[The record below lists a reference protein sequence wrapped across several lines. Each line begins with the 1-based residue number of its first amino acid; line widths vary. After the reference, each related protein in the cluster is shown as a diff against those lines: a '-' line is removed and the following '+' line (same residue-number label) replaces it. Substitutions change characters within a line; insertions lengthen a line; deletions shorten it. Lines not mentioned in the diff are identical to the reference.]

1 MAPASD
7 RALPHAISPPAYA
20 IASAIAMSFA
30 VSGGNGNDVFATVML
45 IGALAAVA
53 FSTRFTV
60 RTYRRLG
67 QQEFSR
73 QQIVPYLG
81 VILAGAVNGVVCFMV
96 AGYLAI
102 VLGMLLTAEGW
113 WADGDWARRYSPRS
127 ILAARAAA
135 RGCRHVG
142 AASWRARTN

>member
-7 RALPHAISPPAYA
+7 RALPHPISPPAYA

-30 VSGGNGNDVFATVML
+30 VSGGNGNDVFAIVML
-45 IGALAAVA
+45 VGALAAVA

-60 RTYRRLG
+60 RTYRRLA

-73 QQIVPYLG
+73 QQISRYLG

-102 VLGMLLTAEGW
+102 VLGVLLTG
-113 WADGDWARRYSPRS
+113 
-127 ILAARAAA
+127 
-135 RGCRHVG
+135 RGMVG
-142 AASWRARTN
+142 